1 MATQRRPATACR
13 SNTVCL
19 YVHFR
24 LPSARQ
30 RTTAQR
36 IREFVRSFVRSSSF
50 KLKLKLKRCLN
61 ERRTNAEH
69 RRTNA
74 ERRTSSTFAAV
85 VGCWSFAS
93 SSSSSSSS
101 CVGVGFVFV
110 CRSVFW
116 GCVLCLFSLDVL
128 VVASCVLFGQRT
140 RCMLYVGCVLSL
152 VSFVSVWFGCV
163 AFIVLKS

>member
-1 MATQRRPATACR
+1 MCTGVLIIRYCFLSLIAFFNFVWADSEGKGR
-13 SNTVCL
+13 SALSRV
-19 YVHFR
+19 
-24 LPSARQ
+24 S
-30 RTTAQR
+30 
-36 IREFVRSFVRSSSF
+36 
-50 KLKLKLKRCLN
+50 
-61 ERRTNAEH
+61 
-69 RRTNA
+69 
-74 ERRTSSTFAAV
+74 V
-85 VGCWSFAS
+85 VFAS
-93 SSSSSSSS
+93 SSSSSSSF
-101 CVGVGFVFV
+101 VGVGFVFV